1 MDIHKCPFSILSKT
15 LPEISQF
22 FLTTYNYNCIYY
34 RMPTKRY
41 RNRSL
46 KKNQRSSTKTNTI
59 LSLGHETIPY
69 FLETLNAI
77 KLHHWR
83 THSYAT
89 HKATDELYSN
99 VNSSIDSFVEV
110 LLGKCQGNRV
120 DLTTTKSV
128 PFHDIPSTSIFEGF
142 MISFR
147 DYLVS
152 LNNHEE
158 FMSPTNVDLV
168 TIRDELLGHVNKFL
182 YLLTLT

>member
-1 MDIHKCPFSILSKT
+1 M
-15 LPEISQF
+15 
-22 FLTTYNYNCIYY
+22 
-34 RMPTKRY
+34 
-41 RNRSL
+41 
-46 KKNQRSSTKTNTI
+46 KTNTI
-59 LSLGHETIPY
+59 LSLGHESIPY
-69 FLETLNAI
+69 FLETLNTI

-99 VNSSIDSFVEV
+99 VNGSIDCFVEV

-120 DLTTTKSV
+120 DLTTTKSI
-128 PFHDIPSTSIFEGF
+128 PFCDIPSPSVFHTSIVG
-142 MISFR
+142 FR

-152 LNNHEE
+152 LDNRDE
-158 FMSPTNVDLV
+158 FKTPTNADLV